1 MNILTDFDFSV
12 IAQAIPALLK
22 GLGFSLE
29 LTLVAMI
36 GGIVLGTLLALTRLS
51 GGKWLGGAAKFYVD
65 LMRSIPLLMMILWF
79 YLLIPLIPGVGR
91 IGPENSAMITFT
103 LFQAAFYSEIMRAGI
118 QSIPRGQVNAALAIG
133 MSYWQSMGYVV
144 LPQAFRNM
152 IPVLLTQTFILF
164 QDTSLVIIVG
174 AQDLLWA
181 ARTTGTNNGRTVEM
195 YLFVSLIYFSIC
207 FALSMLVKYMNKRI
221 AIIR

>member
-1 MNILTDFDFSV
+1 MFNNLDLSV
-12 IAQAIPALLK
+12 IPMALPALFK
-22 GLGFSLE
+22 GLAFSLE
-29 LTLVAMI
+29 LTLIAMI
-36 GGIVLGTLLALTRLS
+36 GGVILGTLLALARLS
-51 GGKWLGGAAKFYVD
+51 GGKWLGQAAKVYVD

-79 YLLIPLIPGVGR
+79 FFLIPLLTGKP
-91 IGPENSAMITFT
+91 IGQENSAIITFT

-133 MSYWQSMGYVV
+133 MTYWQSMGHVI

-164 QDTSLVIIVG
+164 QDTSLVYAIG
-174 AQDLLWA
+174 ATDLLKA
-181 ARTTGTNNGRTVEM
+181 AENAGMLYGRTVEM
-195 YLFVSLIYFSIC
+195 YLFVSLIYFIIC
-207 FALSMLVKYMNKRI
+207 FALSMLVKYLHKHI